1 MAGKPFHLTW
11 NVSNLKFCLE
21 CPHLPALG
29 GGGGGGG
36 GGVIKSV
43 TSGNSSGCLK

>member
-21 CPHLPALG
+21 CPRPPALG
-29 GGGGGGG
+29 GGGGGV
-36 GGVIKSV
+36 VIKSV
-43 TSGNSSGCLK
+43 TGGNSSGCLK

>member
-21 CPHLPALG
+21 CPRLPALG
-29 GGGGGGG
+29 GGGGV
-36 GGVIKSV
+36 VIKSV
-43 TSGNSSGCLK
+43 TGGNSSGCLK